1 MTLKVLA
8 VIPARFASTRFPGK
22 PLALIKSKT
31 MLQRVYEQAKKAT
44 AVNQIIIATDHD
56 DIANHARQFG
66 AEVMMTRQDHAS
78 GTDRIAEVVSRLT
91 ITFDVIVNIQGDEP
105 FIQPKQINQLA
116 EVFSDNSIDI
126 ATMIKPVSGMQEYE
140 SPDVVKV
147 VIAENGNALYFS
159 RWPIPFFRKEK
170 NEKKICD
177 TAYKHLGMY
186 AYRTSI
192 IKKIATL
199 PVSVLEE
206 AEQLE
211 QLRWLQNGYT
221 IRTIVTDT
229 ETIAVDTPADL
240 IKAENYLER
249 KTN

>member
-22 PLALIKSKT
+22 PLALIKGKT

-56 DIANHARQFG
+56 DIANLATQFG

-91 ITFDVIVNIQGDEP
+91 TTFDVIVNIQGDEP
-105 FIQPKQINQLA
+105 FILPAQINQLA
-116 EVFSDNSIDI
+116 EAFSDSSIDI
-126 ATMIKPVSGMQEYE
+126 ATMIKPVSCVQEYE
-140 SPDVVKV
+140 SPDVVKA

-170 NEKKICD
+170 NEQKIID

-186 AYRTSI
+186 A
-192 IKKIATL
+192 
-199 PVSVLEE
+199 
-206 AEQLE
+206 
-211 QLRWLQNGYT
+211 
-221 IRTIVTDT
+221 
-229 ETIAVDTPADL
+229 
-240 IKAENYLER
+240 
-249 KTN
+249 

>member
-22 PLALIKSKT
+22 PLALIKGKT

-56 DIANHARQFG
+56 DIANLATQFG

-91 ITFDVIVNIQGDEP
+91 TTFDVIVNIQGDEP
-105 FIQPKQINQLA
+105 FILPAQINQLA
-116 EVFSDNSIDI
+116 EAFSDSSIDI
-126 ATMIKPVSGMQEYE
+126 ATMIKPVSCVQEYE
-140 SPDVVKV
+140 SPDVVKA

-159 RWPIPFFRKEK
+159 RLPIPFFRKEK
-170 NEKKICD
+170 NEQKIID

-186 AYRTSI
+186 AYRSSV
-192 IKKIATL
+192 IKTIAAL

-221 IRTIVTDT
+221 IRTIITDA
-229 ETIAVDTPADL
+229 ETIAVDSPADL
-240 IKAENYLER
+240 VKAENYLDR

>member
-91 ITFDVIVNIQGDEP
+91 TTFDVIVNIQGDEP

-170 NEKKICD
+170 NEKKI
-177 TAYKHLGMY
+177 
-186 AYRTSI
+186 
-192 IKKIATL
+192 
-199 PVSVLEE
+199 
-206 AEQLE
+206 
-211 QLRWLQNGYT
+211 
-221 IRTIVTDT
+221 
-229 ETIAVDTPADL
+229 
-240 IKAENYLER
+240 
-249 KTN
+249 

>member
-1 MTLKVLA
+1 
-8 VIPARFASTRFPGK
+8 
-22 PLALIKSKT
+22 
-31 MLQRVYEQAKKAT
+31 
-44 AVNQIIIATDHD
+44 
-56 DIANHARQFG
+56 
-66 AEVMMTRQDHAS
+66 
-78 GTDRIAEVVSRLT
+78 
-91 ITFDVIVNIQGDEP
+91 
-105 FIQPKQINQLA
+105 
-116 EVFSDNSIDI
+116 
-126 ATMIKPVSGMQEYE
+126 
-140 SPDVVKV
+140 
-147 VIAENGNALYFS
+147 
-159 RWPIPFFRKEK
+159 
-170 NEKKICD
+170 
-177 TAYKHLGMY
+177 MY

-192 IKKIATL
+192 IKKIAIL

>member
-1 MTLKVLA
+1 
-8 VIPARFASTRFPGK
+8 
-22 PLALIKSKT
+22 
-31 MLQRVYEQAKKAT
+31 
-44 AVNQIIIATDHD
+44 
-56 DIANHARQFG
+56 
-66 AEVMMTRQDHAS
+66 
-78 GTDRIAEVVSRLT
+78 
-91 ITFDVIVNIQGDEP
+91 
-105 FIQPKQINQLA
+105 
-116 EVFSDNSIDI
+116 
-126 ATMIKPVSGMQEYE
+126 
-140 SPDVVKV
+140 VVKV

-192 IKKIATL
+192 IKKIAIL

>member
-91 ITFDVIVNIQGDEP
+91 TTFDVIVNIQGDEP

-159 RWPIPFFRKEK
+159 RWPIPFS
-170 NEKKICD
+170 EKK
-177 TAYKHLGMY
+177 
-186 AYRTSI
+186 RTR
-192 IKKIATL
+192 KKFVTQHTNIWACMLIAHPL
-199 PVSVLEE
+199 
-206 AEQLE
+206 
-211 QLRWLQNGYT
+211 
-221 IRTIVTDT
+221 
-229 ETIAVDTPADL
+229 
-240 IKAENYLER
+240 
-249 KTN
+249 